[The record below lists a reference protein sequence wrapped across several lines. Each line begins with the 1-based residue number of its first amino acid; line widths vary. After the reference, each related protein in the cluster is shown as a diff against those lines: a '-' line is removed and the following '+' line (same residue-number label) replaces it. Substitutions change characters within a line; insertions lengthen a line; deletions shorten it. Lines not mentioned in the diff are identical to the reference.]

1 MDNISEAEGL
11 EMFDEQAGE
20 EEGIEIP
27 LEKRR
32 SIFFEPTNRR
42 RKDYSEPRKARH
54 FFSH

>member
-54 FFSH
+54 FFLP